1 MFRILKIECIRQ
13 IASCFFNI
21 YKSYTYIFQQ
31 TYSPFRCWLFN
42 PSCKQEVT
50 HRYPVMCIKGHD
62 AVQVSKSLTAVIIST
77 ARIPFRTLATDVN
90 VMKIGKEMYPSFLQ
104 GVPFY
109 FHPLFSLQLVVIHLD
124 VAFTAKRQR
133 RAGFFPSF
141 RRLAFCLCS
150 NLSSRLKWTPHAF
163 SVTMHLR
170 LQQKGRGQWVEPL
183 TLPVF

>member
-42 PSCKQEVT
+42 PSCKQGEVT

-77 ARIPFRTLATDVN
+77 ARIPFRTVATDVN

-133 RAGFFPSF
+133 AGFFPSF

-150 NLSSRLKWTPHAF
+150 NLSSRLKWTPHSLSQCICVCF
-163 SVTMHLR
+163 
-170 LQQKGRGQWVEPL
+170 KGEGGVSG
-183 TLPVF
+183 